1 MVIIISFFRSSDVT
15 QLQEWSH
22 AFQTL
27 ALRKHIHFVLDVND
41 DRTDCLMALD
51 AEKMERVYF
60 CHGWTAVMPPYAVPG
75 CSEHMIDTVSRK
87 RGEGSDDYKVTL

>member
-1 MVIIISFFRSSDVT
+1 MDLRA

-41 DRTDCLMALD
+41 DRTED
-51 AEKMERVYF
+51 VYKRQSYNITKDLKVWASF
-60 CHGWTAVMPPYAVPG
+60 RYFSKTYAN
-75 CSEHMIDTVSRK
+75 IK
-87 RGEGSDDYKVTL
+87 KAY

>member
-1 MVIIISFFRSSDVT
+1 MDLRA

-60 CHGWTAVMPPYAVPG
+60 NLLSNAFKFTPRRMELSLSHF
-75 CSEHMIDTVSRK
+75 
-87 RGEGSDDYKVTL
+87 LL

>member
-1 MVIIISFFRSSDVT
+1 MDLRA

-51 AEKMERVYF
+51 AERWNVSILICCPMRLSLPRRMELSLSHF
-60 CHGWTAVMPPYAVPG
+60 
-75 CSEHMIDTVSRK
+75 
-87 RGEGSDDYKVTL
+87 LL